1 MQYAWFIWS
10 LIIIGI
16 WLIIYLMRKGV
27 RKEMLTA
34 SLWTT
39 PLGLTEPLFVPE
51 YWNPPSLFNLAQKTG
66 FDIESLIFS
75 FAIGGIGSVLYNLI
89 TKTQLQPVSE
99 VEKQHRRH
107 RFHRFTIVV
116 PVVVFLLLATFT
128 QLNHI
133 YCGVAGMFAGAITA
147 LWCRPDLKRKIWIG
161 GILFTLLYFFYFTSL
176 NWAYPDY
183 VDLVWNMEAI
193 TGILILGIPV
203 EEYLFAFTFGMF
215 WSSLYEHMHWFKL
228 VKENKNHIVYASM

>member
-10 LIIIGI
+10 LIILGI
-16 WLIIYLMRKGV
+16 WLVIFLMRKGV
-27 RKEMLTA
+27 RKEMLVA

-75 FAIGGIGSVLYNLI
+75 FAIGGIGSVLYNII
-89 TKTQLQPVSE
+89 TKAQLQPLSDT
-99 VEKQHRRH
+99 EKSHRRH
-107 RFHRFTIVV
+107 RFHRYTILV
-116 PVVVFLLLATFT
+116 PVVVFFSLAFFT
-128 QLNHI
+128 NLNHI
-133 YCGVAGMFAGAITA
+133 YCGVAGMFAGAVTA
-147 LWCRPDLKRKIWIG
+147 LWCRPDLKNKIWIG
-161 GILFTLLYFFYFTSL
+161 GILFSLLYFFYFTSL
-176 NWAYPDY
+176 RLAYPTY

-193 TGILILGIPV
+193 TGVLILGIPI

-215 WSSLYEHMHWFKL
+215 WSSLYEHTHWYKL
-228 VKENKNHIVYASM
+228 IKTSKNNTAHASM